1 MITIEKLV
9 KIFPSGAR
17 VLNELSLEVGEGEI
31 LALLGPNGAGKT
43 TTIRALT
50 TLCGFDSGKI
60 TLAGHDIDR
69 EPEAIRASIGL
80 VAQQTGVDYFL
91 TGRENLRLFG
101 HLYHLSSRDIDQR
114 ISELAGYFELASVL
128 DDVVTTYSGGT
139 RRRLDIA
146 TALMH
151 RPKVIFLDE
160 PTLGLDIHSRR
171 NLWRYVRKLNT
182 ELNLTIL
189 LTTHYLEEADHLAHR
204 VAIIN
209 KGRICAVDT
218 PQGLKRQVGGDA
230 IIVKVDGGPEKL
242 NLLQHDLQTN
252 PLVRKLIREDE
263 RLNVYVDHGAASIS
277 AIAVRASE
285 LQIIMREVTLTQPN
299 LDDVFLQHTGNRMDS
314 DTTDAQ
320 QPWWQQWAGKS
331 GGSGKWAKKWKHK
344 NSGASVPSPQADTES
359 EKWSGAQD
367 WKQGMPSSSEWNA
380 QSNRPDWE
388 AASLETT
395 TVSSKK
401 EQDGTNASPTLPVD
415 GDWPTAEQLQEAN
428 QLKWWSKDKAGP
440 KGES

>member
-1 MITIEKLV
+1 MAREMITIEKLV

-101 HLYHLSSRDIDQR
+101 HLYHLSTRDIDQR

-242 NLLQHDLQTN
+242 NLLQQDLQAN

-263 RLNVYVDHGAASIS
+263 RLNVYVDHGAATIP

-285 LQIIMREVTLTQPN
+285 LEIVLREVTLTQPS

-314 DTTDAQ
+314 ETTDAQ
-320 QPWWQQWAGKS
+320 QPWWQQWAGKG
-331 GGSGKWAKKWKHK
+331 GGSGKWAKKWQKK
-344 NSGASVPSPQADTES
+344 GSGASDQHPPEATGTET
-359 EKWSGAQD
+359 WNGAESTQG
-367 WKQGMPSSSEWNA
+367 WKPGMSSNSEWNE
-380 QSNRPDWE
+380 QTNRQAWS
-388 AASLETT
+388 AAPPETT
-395 TVSSKK
+395 SATSKK
-401 EQDGTNASPTLPVD
+401 EQNSTQTPPTPPVD
-415 GDWPTAEQLQEAN
+415 GDWPTAEQLKEAS
-428 QLKWWSKDKAGP
+428 QSKWWSKD
-440 KGES
+440 

>member
-1 MITIEKLV
+1 MAREMITIEKLV

-101 HLYHLSSRDIDQR
+101 HLYHLSTRDIDQR

-242 NLLQHDLQTN
+242 NLLQQDLQAN

-263 RLNVYVDHGAASIS
+263 RLNVYVDHGAATIP

-285 LQIIMREVTLTQPN
+285 LEIALREVTLTQPS

-314 DTTDAQ
+314 ETTDAQ
-320 QPWWQQWAGKS
+320 QPWWQQWAGKG
-331 GGSGKWAKKWKHK
+331 GGSGKWAKKWQKK
-344 NSGASVPSPQADTES
+344 GSGASDQHPPEATGTETWNGAES
-359 EKWSGAQD
+359 TQGWKSG
-367 WKQGMPSSSEWNA
+367 MSSNSEWNEQTDRQA
-380 QSNRPDWE
+380 WSAAPLE
-388 AASLETT
+388 ATT
-395 TVSSKK
+395 GTSKK
-401 EQDGTNASPTLPVD
+401 EQNSTQTPPTPPVD
-415 GDWPTAEQLQEAN
+415 GDWPTAEQLKEAS
-428 QLKWWSKDKAGP
+428 QSKWWSKD
-440 KGES
+440 

>member
-1 MITIEKLV
+1 MAREMITIEKLV

-101 HLYHLSSRDIDQR
+101 HLYHLSTRDIDQR

-242 NLLQHDLQTN
+242 NLLQQDLQAN

-263 RLNVYVDHGAASIS
+263 RLNVYVDHGAATIP

-285 LQIIMREVTLTQPN
+285 LEIVLREVTLTQPS

-314 DTTDAQ
+314 ETTDAQ
-320 QPWWQQWAGKS
+320 QPWWQQWAGKG
-331 GGSGKWAKKWKHK
+331 GGSGKWAKKWQKK
-344 NSGASVPSPQADTES
+344 GSGASDQHPPETTGTET
-359 EKWSGAQD
+359 WNGAESTQG
-367 WKQGMPSSSEWNA
+367 WKPGMSSNSEWNEQTDRQA
-380 QSNRPDWE
+380 WS
-388 AASLETT
+388 AAPLETT
-395 TVSSKK
+395 SATSKK
-401 EQDGTNASPTLPVD
+401 EQNSTQTPPTPPVD
-415 GDWPTAEQLQEAN
+415 GDWPTAEQLKEAS
-428 QLKWWSKDKAGP
+428 QSKWWSKD
-440 KGES
+440 

>member
-1 MITIEKLV
+1 MAREMITIEKLV

-101 HLYHLSSRDIDQR
+101 HLYHLSTRDIDQR

-242 NLLQHDLQTN
+242 NLLQQDLQAN

-263 RLNVYVDHGAASIS
+263 RLNVYVDHGAATIP

-285 LQIIMREVTLTQPN
+285 LEIVLREVTLTQPS

-314 DTTDAQ
+314 ETTDAQ
-320 QPWWQQWAGKS
+320 QPWWQQWAGKG
-331 GGSGKWAKKWKHK
+331 GGSGKWAKKWQKK
-344 NSGASVPSPQADTES
+344 GSGASDQHPPEATGTET
-359 EKWSGAQD
+359 WNGAESTQG
-367 WKQGMPSSSEWNA
+367 WKPGMSSSSEWNEQTDRQA
-380 QSNRPDWE
+380 WS
-388 AASLETT
+388 AAPLETT
-395 TVSSKK
+395 SATSKK
-401 EQDGTNASPTLPVD
+401 EQNSTQTPPTPPVD
-415 GDWPTAEQLQEAN
+415 GDWPTAEQLKEAS
-428 QLKWWSKDKAGP
+428 QSKWWSKD
-440 KGES
+440 